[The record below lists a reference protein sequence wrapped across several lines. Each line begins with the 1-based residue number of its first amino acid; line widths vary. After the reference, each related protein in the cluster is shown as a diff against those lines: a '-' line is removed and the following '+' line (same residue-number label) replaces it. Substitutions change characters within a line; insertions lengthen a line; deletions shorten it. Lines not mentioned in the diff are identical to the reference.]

1 MIKNPPANAGE
12 WIQSLGWENPL
23 EEEMATH
30 STNLAWKNPMDKA
43 ARVTVLRSQRI
54 GHNIETKQ
62 QQNEEHCIHSRRRE
76 GEEITFATSF
86 QV

>member
-1 MIKNPPANAGE
+1 
-12 WIQSLGWENPL
+12 
-23 EEEMATH
+23 MATH

-43 ARVTVLRSQRI
+43 ARATVLRSQRI
-54 GHNIETKQ
+54 GHNLETKQ